1 MTSEIS
7 WSFAGKTVLVTG
19 ASRGIGLAT
28 ANLFA
33 AAGAHVLALSRSGT
47 ADGLHPEAHSLS
59 VDVTSAVDLVDA
71 ADQAASHSG
80 RIDIC
85 VANAGMGMVENYA
98 TTDPAEWAQVVDVNL
113 LGVMRTWQA
122 ALRHMGA
129 GGSGGRLIANSSAAG
144 VRGEPGTATY
154 SATKAAISGLVQAL
168 AIEYADR
175 GITVNAVAP
184 GEIDTRLN
192 REGRARVAAR
202 QGRGLEELLDELVSD
217 HIPVG
222 RLGSPDEVAALI
234 AFLAAGESSYITG
247 QTIVIDGGQL
257 LV

>member
-1 MTSEIS
+1 MSEIS

-33 AAGAHVLALSRSGT
+33 GAGAHVLALSRSG
-47 ADGLHPEAHSLS
+47 AGDGLHPDAHALS
-59 VDVTSAVDLVDA
+59 ADVTKTEELA
-71 ADQAASHSG
+71 AAAEQAASHSG
-80 RIDIC
+80 RIDVC
-85 VANAGMGMVENYA
+85 VANAGVGMVEDYA
-98 TTDPAEWAQVVDVNL
+98 TSDPAEWARVVDVNL

-129 GGSGGRLIANSSAAG
+129 EGRGGRLIANSSAAG
-144 VRGEPGTATY
+144 VRGEPGTPTY

-168 AIEYADR
+168 AVEYADR

-184 GEIDTRLN
+184 GEIDTQMN
-192 REGRARVAAR
+192 RDGRARVAAR
-202 QGRGLEELLDELVSD
+202 QGRRVEELLHELVSD

-222 RLGSPDEVAALI
+222 RFGSPDEVAALI